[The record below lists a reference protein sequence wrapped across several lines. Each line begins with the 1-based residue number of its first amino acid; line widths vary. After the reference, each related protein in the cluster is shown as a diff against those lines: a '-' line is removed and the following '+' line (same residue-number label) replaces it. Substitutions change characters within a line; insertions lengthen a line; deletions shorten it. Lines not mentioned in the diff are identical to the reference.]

1 MKTQRITNV
10 ITIHEGAMNVWTK
23 FNGNP
28 SNSCGDKSVWTI
40 MLSIYRVGS
49 SNYAFKSHWFYFG
62 DTSRIN
68 NNVNIMKMAPADSVS
83 GNAISSMGISAPPP
97 VENTPVPASQPS
109 PRIYQER
116 VHVSV
121 NTLPEFN
128 SVSALYFFT
137 VSPYASVRLSISWI
151 EEVVDCISGGDT

>member
-1 MKTQRITNV
+1 
-10 ITIHEGAMNVWTK
+10 
-23 FNGNP
+23 
-28 SNSCGDKSVWTI
+28 
-40 MLSIYRVGS
+40 MLLKVTY
-49 SNYAFKSHWFYFG
+49 FFG
-62 DTSRIN
+62 DWVFGMN
-68 NNVNIMKMAPADSVS
+68 NDVNLMKMAPADSVS

-128 SVSALYFFT
+128 SVSALCFFT
-137 VSPYASVRLSISWI
+137 LSPYASVRHLLEAELQKRLTVYQVVTPKYVALSWTQQLPPLPLPLIVA
-151 EEVVDCISGGDT
+151 ED

>member
-1 MKTQRITNV
+1 
-10 ITIHEGAMNVWTK
+10 
-23 FNGNP
+23 
-28 SNSCGDKSVWTI
+28 
-40 MLSIYRVGS
+40 
-49 SNYAFKSHWFYFG
+49 
-62 DTSRIN
+62 
-68 NNVNIMKMAPADSVS
+68 MKMAPAVSVS

-97 VENTPVPASQPS
+97 VENTPMPASQPS

-137 VSPYASVRLSISWI
+137 VSPYVRVRHSLQG
-151 EEVVDCISGGDT
+151 ELKRRLTVYQVVTPQHHQGL